1 MSSFTLPELK
11 RLSEAAMPGPFVH
24 EPCASFCSETAEWMG
39 DTVTAQGE
47 PICYDRDVSLL
58 AYLGTHRDRIV
69 ALLEAADA
77 LADAVSTLPP
87 ACGEC
92 QKLFKLSGG
101 TELTT
106 CAHAIG
112 IRQQKIRDAAADY
125 KKAKGA

>member
-24 EPCASFCSETAEWMG
+24 E
-39 DTVTAQGE
+39 
-47 PICYDRDVSLL
+47 LL